1 MIAVF
6 MCIHCWLGGCLWSMG
21 LLARFQGHI
30 LDLIVFQMENTG
42 RQKNIV
48 EEISLSQLSIPEG
61 KTLTHLHKGGASRLS
76 WQLCWLYW
84 LKTRILSL
92 RQFRVTWDQMLDGS
106 CNAFPAAALL
116 PSNNVNIWVRCMPFT
131 VATPLR
137 SLLKSLLCPH
147 HN

>member
-1 MIAVF
+1 
-6 MCIHCWLGGCLWSMG
+6 MG

-76 WQLCWLYW
+76 
-84 LKTRILSL
+84 
-92 RQFRVTWDQMLDGS
+92 
-106 CNAFPAAALL
+106 
-116 PSNNVNIWVRCMPFT
+116 
-131 VATPLR
+131 
-137 SLLKSLLCPH
+137 
-147 HN
+147 